1 MSRRSL
7 LRTLGAGA
15 VSAGLASCGVPA
27 AHVPPGERA
36 AADLSATDKRL
47 TWANWPLYIDT
58 DDADETRRPTLEA
71 FEERT
76 GISVEYVEEINDNDE
91 FFGKVSPALMN
102 RQRTGRDLIVIS
114 DWMCARFVRLGWVQ
128 EMDRARQPN
137 VTRYLDPQLRSP
149 AFDPGRKFTVPWQSG
164 ITGIAYNRRG
174 LGREI
179 RSVSELWAGDLK
191 GRVTLLSGLDE
202 AFALLMQGNGVD
214 ITRWT
219 ADDFHTICDQVEEQ
233 VRKGQIRRFTG
244 NDYIKDL
251 SSGDVLACQA
261 YSGDVIQ
268 LQADD
273 PDIRFVVPEEGAELW
288 SESLMIPNQA
298 RHKANA
304 ERLID
309 YYYEPEVAAELA
321 AWVNYVCPV
330 PAAQDVLGRVRKV
343 PSSARRAGPAASGAC
358 SRRAGRKPSYWLYVG
373 FRPVR
378 RECVPGVAGQ
388 AGLCGHGL
396 ASAKDE
402 ETAALAEDPLIFPD
416 AAMRG
421 RLAIARDITGGER
434 TEFAKRWNAVAGL

>member
-1 MSRRSL
+1 MALPPMNSPLSRRNL
-7 LRTLGAGA
+7 LRTLGAGTLLG
-15 VSAGLASCGVPA
+15 GLAGCGVRPA
-27 AHVPPGERA
+27 YVSPADRA
-36 AADLSATDKRL
+36 ATDVSATDKRL
-47 TWANWPLYIDT
+47 NWANWPLYIDT
-58 DDADETRRPTLEA
+58 DDEDTTRRPTLEA
-71 FEERT
+71 FEKRT
-76 GISVEYVEEINDNDE
+76 GISVDYVEEINDNDE
-91 FFGKVSPALMN
+91 FFGKISPALMN
-102 RQRTGRDLIVIS
+102 HQRTGRDLIVIS

-128 EMDRARQPN
+128 ELDRARQPN
-137 VTRYLDPQLRSP
+137 VTEYLDPLLRSP

-164 ITGIAYNRRG
+164 ITGIAYNRRR

-179 RSVSELWAGDLK
+179 RHVSDLWANDLK

-219 ADDFHTICDQVEEQ
+219 ADDFHKVCDQVEKQ
-233 VRKGQIRRFTG
+233 IGRGQIRRFTG

-288 SESLMIPNQA
+288 SESLMVPNLA

-309 YYYEPEVAAELA
+309 FYYEPEVAADLA
-321 AWVNYVCPV
+321 TWVNYVCPV
-330 PAAQDVLGRVRKV
+330 PAARDV
-343 PSSARRAGPAASGAC
+343 
-358 SRRAGRKPSYWLYVG
+358 
-373 FRPVR
+373 
-378 RECVPGVAGQ
+378 
-388 AGLCGHGL
+388 L

-416 AAMRG
+416 KAMRE
-421 RLAIARDITGGER
+421 RLAIARDITSEER
-434 TEFAKRWNAVAGL
+434 VEFAKRWNAIAGL

>member
-1 MSRRSL
+1 MALPSMNSAFSRRTL
-7 LRTLGAGA
+7 LRALGGG
-15 VSAGLASCGVPA
+15 VLVGGLAGCGVRPA
-27 AHVPPGERA
+27 YVSPGDRA
-36 AADLSATDKRL
+36 ATDVSATDKRL

-58 DDADETRRPTLEA
+58 DDADENRRPTLEA
-71 FEERT
+71 FEKRT
-76 GISVEYVEEINDNDE
+76 GIAVEYVEEINDNDE
-91 FFGKVSPALMN
+91 FFGKISPALMN
-102 RQRTGRDLIVIS
+102 HQRTGRDLIVIS

-137 VTRYLDPQLRSP
+137 VTKYLDPQLRSP
-149 AFDPGRKFTVPWQSG
+149 AFDPGRAYTVPWQSG
-164 ITGIAYNRRG
+164 ITGIAYNHRR

-179 RSVSELWAGDLK
+179 RHVSDLWASDLK

-214 ITRWT
+214 ITKWT
-219 ADDFHTICDQVEEQ
+219 ADDFHTICDQVEKQ
-233 VRKGQIRRFTG
+233 VRSGQIRRFTG

-288 SESLMIPNQA
+288 SESLMIPNLA

-330 PAAQDVLGRVRKV
+330 PAAQDVL
-343 PSSARRAGPAASGAC
+343 
-358 SRRAGRKPSYWLYVG
+358 
-373 FRPVR
+373 
-378 RECVPGVAGQ
+378 
-388 AGLCGHGL
+388 
-396 ASAKDE
+396 ASAKDA

-421 RLAIARDITGGER
+421 RLAIARDITAGER
-434 TEFAKRWNAVAGL
+434 VEFAKRWNVIAGL